1 MKRYL
6 KIGDVVISLETKHSL
21 RSSVELLPFYVYGM
35 WQPDVTVHIT
45 WDWSHAER
53 PKTFP
58 VGRDLIQVYYQ
69 EPDFRYCELDGG
81 SRGALACT
89 RYTTDYKEMIC
100 AINNVTCQIPQDSE
114 GQILRMLPMREIFL
128 HYRALFFH
136 ASQVAF
142 RNKGILFMA
151 PSGTGKT
158 TQAKLWQK
166 YRGAEIICNDRTLTR
181 KVDGVWRT
189 YGYPLDGSEPVR
201 SSAVNT
207 LGALVLLEQGPV
219 NEVRALPASKALPR
233 LMPQMVMDCW
243 SGEART
249 RAMELL
255 LELLRDIP
263 VYLLTCT
270 PDERAVEVLEKKLT
284 EDEVIPRG
292 ENFRTPVE

>member
-1 MKRYL
+1 MKRYINL
-6 KIGDVVISLETKHSL
+6 GGLVICLDAERPLQNEPKM
-21 RSSVELLPFYVYGM
+21 VPFYSDGM
-35 WQPDVTVHIT
+35 REPDVTVHII
-45 WDWSHAER
+45 WDWENAPR
-53 PKTFP
+53 PSTFP
-58 VGRDLIQVYYQ
+58 VGHDLVQIYYQ
-69 EPDFRYCELDGG
+69 EGTQRYCELAGG
-81 SRGALACT
+81 DRGALACT
-89 RYTTDYKEMIC
+89 RYTPDYKEMVC
-100 AINNVTCQIPQDSE
+100 AVNNVTCQVPQDSE

-128 HYRALFFH
+128 YFGILFIH
-136 ASQVAF
+136 ASQIAC
-142 RNKGILFMA
+142 RGRGILFTA

-158 TQAKLWQK
+158 TQAKLWRQ
-166 YRGAEIICNDRTLTR
+166 YRGAEIVCNDRTLTR
-181 KVDGVWRT
+181 KIDAIWRT
-189 YGYPLDGSEPVR
+189 YGYPIDGSEPVR

-219 NEVRALPASKALPR
+219 NEVGRLPASKALPL

-270 PDERAVEVLEKKLT
+270 PDKRAVEVLEKKLT

-292 ENFRTPVE
+292 ENF

>member
-1 MKRYL
+1 MKARL
-6 KIGDVVISLETKHSL
+6 LLAGIRWELNLQRPVTIEPELEPFAGDEA
-21 RSSVELLPFYVYGM
+21 PA
-35 WQPDVTVHIT
+35 DVAITVS
-45 WDWSHAER
+45 WDWDSI
-53 PKTFP
+53 PKP
-58 VGRDLIQVYYQ
+58 SGRALGDDLLQVYYKDG
-69 EPDFRYCELDGG
+69 PLWYCMTKGG
-81 SRGALACT
+81 
-89 RYTTDYKEMIC
+89 KEGPVAGCVYSDDRREITC
-100 AINNVTCQIPQDSE
+100 AINQSAYDLPNLTLA
-114 GQILRMLPMREIFL
+114 GILRFLPMRSIFQHLGVLFL
-128 HYRALFFH
+128 HG
-136 ASQVAF
+136 SQVKA
-142 RNKGILFMA
+142 NGAGIIFAA

-158 TQAKLWQK
+158 TQAKLWQR

-233 LMPQMVMDCW
+233 LMPQVVMDCW
-243 SGEART
+243 SGEARS

-270 PDERAVEVLEKKLT
+270 PDQRAVEALEKKLT

-292 ENFRTPVE
+292 EDFRPPVE